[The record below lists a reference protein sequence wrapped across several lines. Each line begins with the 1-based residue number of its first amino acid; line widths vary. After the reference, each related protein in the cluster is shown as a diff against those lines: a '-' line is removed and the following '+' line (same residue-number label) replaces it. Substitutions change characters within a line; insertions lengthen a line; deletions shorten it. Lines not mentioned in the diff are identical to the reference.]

1 MSCFQ
6 EKSWDFSSL
15 FTTAQKNN
23 RNPILS
29 LFVIISNYYINY
41 IYSTTHISSINY
53 ITSTSYIIYI
63 NERKN
68 QTMKRIIGFTL
79 TTILIL
85 ALLTSCGKKENSTPP
100 AAASNEE
107 PPIELIVG
115 QDDITENDVVI
126 DTPTD

>member
-1 MSCFQ
+1 
-6 EKSWDFSSL
+6 
-15 FTTAQKNN
+15 
-23 RNPILS
+23 
-29 LFVIISNYYINY
+29 
-41 IYSTTHISSINY
+41 
-53 ITSTSYIIYI
+53 
-63 NERKN
+63 
-68 QTMKRIIGFTL
+68 MKRIIGFTL